1 MNISVLGGATTKFG
15 ELWNISPRELV
26 QGVVGET
33 LKNANLSKSAID
45 AIFVGNML
53 SSSLGNQDHLG
64 AFFSEELCLSV
75 PAVKVEA
82 ACASGGMA
90 VHLAVLSLL
99 SGEYKNVLVIG
110 VEKMTDYKPELVN
123 KTLMGAGSDAERE
136 AGATFPALYALI
148 AGAHMDKYKTSE
160 IEMATVSVKNHYHAS
175 LNTQAQFRNQITL
188 DTVLHSPLVAS
199 PLKVLDCSPISDGAA
214 ALILSSDLK
223 KSKVSIIASA
233 SATDSLGLSQRS
245 DLTSLKSVKLASVK
259 AYSQAAVSSNDIDV
273 AEVHD
278 CFSIAEI
285 IAMEDLG
292 FFKKGEAAKAISQKK
307 TWLGLGRPVVNTSGG
322 LKASGHPVGA
332 TGVKQVVEIFHQLNG
347 TAGKKQVK
355 NARLGLTHNVGGSG
369 ATAVIHIL
377 KSLK

>member
-1 MNISVLGGATTKFG
+1 MKIAVLGGTTTKFG

-33 LKNANLSKSAID
+33 LKNANLSKSAIE

-64 AFFSEELCLSV
+64 AFFSEELSLHV

-148 AGAHMDKYKTSE
+148 ARAHMDKYTTSE
-160 IEMATVSVKNHYHAS
+160 IEMAAVSVKNHYHAS
-175 LNTQAQFRNQITL
+175 LNTQAQFKNQITL
-188 DTVLHSPLVAS
+188 DTVLHSPVVAS

-214 ALILSSDLK
+214 ALVLSSDWK

-245 DLTSLKSVKLASVK
+245 DLTSLKSVKLASLK
-259 AYSQAAVSSNDIDV
+259 AYSQAAISSKDIDV

-292 FFKKGEAAKAISQKK
+292 FFNKGEAAKAISQKK
-307 TWLGLGRPVVNTSGG
+307 TWLGFGHPVVNTSGG
-322 LKASGHPVGA
+322 LKAAGHPVGA

-355 NARLGLTHNVGGSG
+355 NARIGLTHNVGGSG

-377 KSLK
+377 KRN